1 MHLWT
6 QNAKTAQIRRS
17 EMNGFMLIWALPK
30 PHANT
35 NCVLDNA
42 FCGYAIFQIATSLRL
57 QRERCSIT
65 GNSEM
70 VMLHQEERRNGNGIP
85 MANLIRRTECCLRWT
100 LGIPGGRYRAA
111 RVRPFSLRRQPVL
124 PRLLRRSGSWRRCR
138 NCRRRNGQR

>member
-1 MHLWT
+1 MNLYIHKHCLQVPKPTVILPQSETVQAMHLWT

-85 MANLIRRTECCLRWT
+85 MANLIRKTE
-100 LGIPGGRYRAA
+100 YY
-111 RVRPFSLRRQPVL
+111 
-124 PRLLRRSGSWRRCR
+124 
-138 NCRRRNGQR
+138 